1 MLSVRKLAECAN
13 VSPQTIF
20 NYVSNGYL
28 VPSEVTPDGRYFF
41 EERAVGQVL
50 TKKYEKTFRKG
61 ILVVHFTRTEGE
73 AQVVEDFL
81 KETSLQRCDDIVEYI
96 YEMRS
101 QVREEQDYQIECFKY
116 ASSEVVRKCK
126 DGLTL
131 LQAEY
136 KRKLVETS
144 EVDNVQEVFRRF
156 SEIIAI
162 GRYSNKLVETSEV
175 DNVQEVFRRFSEIIA
190 IGRYSNVQVRLS
202 TNDEEI
208 LARFANAYMCEMK
221 EVTEKYRV
229 NEMGEIAK
237 KLVTEPETV
246 LAYKPKGIEAE
257 RSWRAYMCEMKE
269 VTEKYRVNEMGEIAK
284 KLVTE
289 PETVLAYKPKG
300 IEAERSWRA
309 AEAKYYN
316 SKIDSIVKEELEKGY
331 VSYLMLVEG
340 EDNRILKLLEKG
352 MSEGYSR
359 IVIFNSSLATPEE
372 QEVLKFIE
380 ERKKTLYMDS
390 EEGIAWSADG
400 TDDASDSN

>member
-1 MLSVRKLAECAN
+1 MLSARKLAECAN

-28 VPSEVTPDGRYFF
+28 APSEVTLDGRYFF

-61 ILVVHFTRTEGE
+61 ILVVHFTRKEDE
-73 AQVVEDFL
+73 AQAVENFL

-126 DGLTL
+126 DELTL

-136 KRKLVETS
+136 KSKLLETS
-144 EVDNVQEVFRRF
+144 E
-156 SEIIAI
+156 
-162 GRYSNKLVETSEV
+162 L

-208 LARFANAYMCEMK
+208 LARFAN
-221 EVTEKYRV
+221 
-229 NEMGEIAK
+229 
-237 KLVTEPETV
+237 
-246 LAYKPKGIEAE
+246 
-257 RSWRAYMCEMKE
+257 AYMCEMKE

>member
-1 MLSVRKLAECAN
+1 MLSVRKLAEYAN

-61 ILVVHFTRTEGE
+61 ILVVHFTRTEDE
-73 AQVVEDFL
+73 AQAVEDFL

-156 SEIIAI
+156 SEIIAV
-162 GRYSNKLVETSEV
+162 GKYSNK
-175 DNVQEVFRRFSEIIA
+175 
-190 IGRYSNVQVRLS
+190 QVRLS

-208 LARFANAYMCEMK
+208 LARFANTYMCEMK
-221 EVTEKYRV
+221 EVTEKYQV
-229 NEMGEIAK
+229 NEMGEVAK
-237 KLVTEPETV
+237 KLVTEPEIV

-257 RSWRAYMCEMKE
+257 RA
-269 VTEKYRVNEMGEIAK
+269 
-284 KLVTE
+284 
-289 PETVLAYKPKG
+289 
-300 IEAERSWRA
+300 WRA
-309 AEAKYYN
+309 AEEKYYN

-352 MSEGYSR
+352 MSEGYNN
-359 IVIFNSSLATPEE
+359 IVIFNCSLATPEE

>member
-1 MLSVRKLAECAN
+1 MLSVRKLAEYAN

-28 VPSEVTPDGRYFF
+28 APSEVTPDGRYFF

-73 AQVVEDFL
+73 AQAVEDFL

-126 DGLTL
+126 DELTL

-136 KRKLVETS
+136 KR
-144 EVDNVQEVFRRF
+144 
-156 SEIIAI
+156 
-162 GRYSNKLVETSEV
+162 KLVETSEV

-208 LARFANAYMCEMK
+208 LARFAN
-221 EVTEKYRV
+221 
-229 NEMGEIAK
+229 
-237 KLVTEPETV
+237 
-246 LAYKPKGIEAE
+246 
-257 RSWRAYMCEMKE
+257 AYMCEMKE